1 MPQAPNNVKFGVPL
15 MFVSFVVFAIALWAG
30 VQLIDSEGEAAADG
44 TVVVDGGGGGG
55 GGGPVTVSIAA
66 QNLLFDKRSLSA
78 SASASFTVTLANRD
92 PGVLH
97 NVAFYTSRAATQ
109 LLTPTAKTDLVAGVS
124 QQTLTFTPPRAG
136 SFFFRC
142 DAHPETM
149 NGSFVV
155 R

>member
-30 VQLIDSEGEAAADG
+30 AQLIDSEGEAAEDG
-44 TVVVDGGGGGG
+44 AVVDGGAGG
-55 GGGPVTVSIAA
+55 GGGPVTVSLTA
-66 QNLLFDKRSLSA
+66 QNQLFDKRSLSA
-78 SASASFTVTLANRD
+78 GASATFTVTLENRD
-92 PGVLH
+92 PGILH

-109 LLTPTAKTDLVAGVS
+109 LLTPTAKTELVQGVS

>member
-30 VQLIDSEGEAAADG
+30 VQLIDSEGAAAEDG
-44 TVVVDGGGGGG
+44 AVVVDGGGGG
-55 GGGPVTVSIAA
+55 GGGPVTVSVAA

-78 SASASFTVTLANRD
+78 SAGASFTVTLANRD

-97 NVAFYTSRAATQ
+97 NIAFYTSRAATQ
-109 LLTPTAKTDLVAGVS
+109 LVTPTAKTDLVAGVS

-142 DAHPETM
+142 DVHPDVM
-149 NGSFVV
+149 SGSFVV